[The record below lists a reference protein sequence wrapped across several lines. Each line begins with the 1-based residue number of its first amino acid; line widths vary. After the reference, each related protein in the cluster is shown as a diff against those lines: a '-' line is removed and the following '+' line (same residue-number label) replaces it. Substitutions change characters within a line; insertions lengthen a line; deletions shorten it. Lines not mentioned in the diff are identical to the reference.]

1 VKTSGFDFGLLLK
14 SLILSEFVSMT
25 ERIAASNKETDSDY
39 GNNNNSTIFNLT
51 SDSDELN

>member
-1 VKTSGFDFGLLLK
+1 
-14 SLILSEFVSMT
+14 MT

-39 GNNNNSTIFNLT
+39 GNNNNNSTIFNLT

>member
-1 VKTSGFDFGLLLK
+1 
-14 SLILSEFVSMT
+14 MT